1 MSNVSSESTAR
12 PLPLSGIRVVD
23 FSRVLAGPYATMMM
37 ADFGADVIKIEPP
50 AGDETRAWAPPKA
63 ADGSSTYFSGV
74 NRNKRSLVLDL
85 NNPADHAEALELVRT
100 ADVLI
105 ENFRPGVMAKF
116 GLDADSVAGIKPDI
130 VYCSLT
136 GFGAGA
142 GKDLAG
148 YDLLIQAMGGLMSIT
163 GSPDGEPTK
172 AGVALVDVISG
183 LNAFSGVLL
192 ALRNRDAAA
201 VAGYPPIPQRCEINL
216 LTSLLAALSN
226 QSSAVLNTG
235 VDPTRMG
242 NAHPSISPYE
252 LYRAADR
259 PLVIAVGSDRHFAL
273 LVKTLGNAD
282 LATDARF
289 VTNADRVAH
298 RDALKAELEGLL
310 VKRSAAEWVDDLAG
324 AGLPVG
330 PVNSISEAFDLA
342 ERLGL
347 EPAVSLERDGEVVW
361 SAANPIHL
369 PETPAQYVLPP
380 PYLDEHP
387 EANWKEEH

>member
-1 MSNVSSESTAR
+1 MSAVSSESTQR
-12 PLPLSGIRVVD
+12 PAPLSGIRVVD
-23 FSRVLAGPYATMMM
+23 FTRVLAGPYATMMM
-37 ADFGADVIKIEPP
+37 ADFGADVIKIESPV
-50 AGDETRAWAPPKA
+50 GDETRAWSPPKA

-85 NNPADHAEALELVRT
+85 NNPDDRARALDLVRT
-100 ADVLI
+100 ADVVI

-116 GLDADSVAGIKPDI
+116 GLDVDSVAALKSDI

-201 VAGYPPIPQRCEINL
+201 ATGAPPTPQRLEIDL
-216 LTSLLAALSN
+216 LTSLLSALSN
-226 QSSAVLNTG
+226 QASAVLNTG
-235 VDPTRMG
+235 ADPTRMG

-273 LVKTLGNAD
+273 LVQKLGKPD

-289 VTNADRVAH
+289 ATNADRVAH
-298 RDALKAELEGLL
+298 RAALTDELEALL
-310 VKRSAAEWVDDLAG
+310 AKRSAAEWVAELAG

-342 ERLGL
+342 QRLGL
-347 EPAVSLERDGEVVW
+347 EPTASLERDGNPVRSV
-361 SAANPIHL
+361 ANPIHL
-369 PETPAQYVLPP
+369 PETPAQYLLPP

-387 EANWKEEH
+387 EAHWKEEH

>member
-1 MSNVSSESTAR
+1 MGTVSSEPTAR
-12 PLPLSGIRVVD
+12 PLPLSGIRILD
-23 FSRVLAGPYATMMM
+23 FTRVLAGPYATMMM
-37 ADFGADVIKIEPP
+37 ADFGADVIKIESPV
-50 AGDETRAWAPPKA
+50 GDETRAWAPPKA

-85 NNPADHAEALELVRT
+85 NDPADHARALELVST
-100 ADVLI
+100 ADVI
-105 ENFRPGVMAKF
+105 MENFRPGVMAKF
-116 GLDADSVAGIKPDI
+116 GLDVDSIAAIKPDI

-148 YDLLIQAMGGLMSIT
+148 YDLLIQAMGGLMSVT
-163 GSPDGEPTK
+163 GSPEGEPTK

-201 VAGYPPIPQRCEINL
+201 AAGEQPAPQRCEIDL
-216 LTSLLAALSN
+216 LTSLLSALSN

-235 VDPTRMG
+235 VDPRRMG

-252 LYRAADR
+252 LYQAADR

-273 LVKTLGNAD
+273 LVTKLGNAD

-298 RDALKAELEGLL
+298 RDALKVELEGILTT
-310 VKRSAAEWVDDLAG
+310 RSAAEWVDDLAG

-347 EPAVSLERDGEVVW
+347 DPAASLERDGEAVR

-369 PETPAQYVLPP
+369 LESPAQYLLPP
-380 PYLDEHP
+380 PHLGEHP
-387 EANWKEEH
+387 EANWKEDH

>member
-1 MSNVSSESTAR
+1 VST
-12 PLPLSGIRVVD
+12 
-23 FSRVLAGPYATMMM
+23 
-37 ADFGADVIKIEPP
+37 ADVIM
-50 AGDETRAWAPPKA
+50 
-63 ADGSSTYFSGV
+63 
-74 NRNKRSLVLDL
+74 
-85 NNPADHAEALELVRT
+85 
-100 ADVLI
+100 

-116 GLDADSVAGIKPDI
+116 GLDVDSIAAIKPDI

-148 YDLLIQAMGGLMSIT
+148 YDLLIQAMGGLMSVT
-163 GSPDGEPTK
+163 GSPEGEPTK

-201 VAGYPPIPQRCEINL
+201 AVGEQPAPQRCEIDL
-216 LTSLLAALSN
+216 LTSLLSALSN

-235 VDPTRMG
+235 VDPRRMG

-252 LYRAADR
+252 LYQAADR
-259 PLVIAVGSDRHFAL
+259 PIVIAVGSDRHFAL
-273 LVKTLGNAD
+273 LVTKLGNAD

-298 RDALKAELEGLL
+298 RDALTSELERLL
-310 VKRSAAEWVDDLAG
+310 AERSAAEWVDDLAS

-347 EPAVSLERDGEVVW
+347 DPAASLERDGEAVR

-369 PETPAQYVLPP
+369 LESPAQYLLPP
-380 PYLDEHP
+380 PHLGEHP
-387 EANWKEEH
+387 EANWKEDH

>member
-1 MSNVSSESTAR
+1 MRVVSSQPTPH
-12 PLPLSGIRVVD
+12 PLPLSGICVLD
-23 FSRVLAGPYATMMM
+23 FTRVLAGPYATMMM
-37 ADFGADVIKIEPP
+37 ADFGADVIKIESP
-50 AGDETRAWAPPKA
+50 AGDETRAWAPPKV

-85 NNPADHAEALELVRT
+85 NDPADHARALELVST
-100 ADVLI
+100 ADVI
-105 ENFRPGVMAKF
+105 MENFRPGVMAKF
-116 GLDADSVAGIKPDI
+116 GLDVDSVAGIKPDI

-148 YDLLIQAMGGLMSIT
+148 YDLLIQAMGGLMSVT
-163 GSPDGEPTK
+163 GSPEGEPTK
-172 AGVALVDVISG
+172 AGVALVDVIGG

-201 VAGYPPIPQRCEINL
+201 AAGEPPTPQRCEIDL
-216 LTSLLAALSN
+216 LTSLLSALSN

-252 LYRAADR
+252 LYQAADR

-273 LVKTLGNAD
+273 LVTKLGNAD

-289 VTNADRVAH
+289 VTNADRVAN
-298 RDALKAELEGLL
+298 RDALTSELEVLL
-310 VKRSAAEWVDDLAG
+310 AARSAAEWVDDLAT

-330 PVNSISEAFDLA
+330 PVNSISEAFALA

-347 EPAVSLERDGEVVW
+347 DPAASLDRDGEAVR

-369 PETPAQYVLPP
+369 LESPAQYLLPP
-380 PYLDEHP
+380 PHLGEHP
-387 EANWKEEH
+387 EANWKEDH

>member
-1 MSNVSSESTAR
+1 MGTVSSEPTAR
-12 PLPLSGIRVVD
+12 PLPLSGIRILD
-23 FSRVLAGPYATMMM
+23 FTRVLAGPYATMMM
-37 ADFGADVIKIEPP
+37 ADFGADVIKIESPV
-50 AGDETRAWAPPKA
+50 GDETRAWAPPKA

-85 NNPADHAEALELVRT
+85 NDPADHARALELVST
-100 ADVLI
+100 ADVI
-105 ENFRPGVMAKF
+105 MENFRPGVMAKF
-116 GLDADSVAGIKPDI
+116 GLDVDSVAAIKPDI

-148 YDLLIQAMGGLMSIT
+148 YDLLIQAMGGLMSVT
-163 GSPDGEPTK
+163 GSPEGEPTK

-201 VAGYPPIPQRCEINL
+201 AAGEQPAPQRCEIDL
-216 LTSLLAALSN
+216 LTSLLSALSN

-235 VDPTRMG
+235 VDPRRMG

-252 LYRAADR
+252 LYQAADR

-273 LVKTLGNAD
+273 LVTKLGNAD

-298 RDALKAELEGLL
+298 RDALKVELEGILTT
-310 VKRSAAEWVDDLAG
+310 RSAAEWVDDLAG

-347 EPAVSLERDGEVVW
+347 DPAASLERDGEAVR

-369 PETPAQYVLPP
+369 LESPAQYLLPP
-380 PYLDEHP
+380 PHLGEHP
-387 EANWKEEH
+387 EANWKEDH

>member
-1 MSNVSSESTAR
+1 MSSEPTAR
-12 PLPLSGIRVVD
+12 ALPLSGIRILD
-23 FSRVLAGPYATMMM
+23 FTRVLAGPYATMMM
-37 ADFGADVIKIEPP
+37 ADFGADVIKIESPV
-50 AGDETRAWAPPKA
+50 GDETRAWAPPKA

-85 NNPADHAEALELVRT
+85 NDPADHARALELVST
-100 ADVLI
+100 ADVI
-105 ENFRPGVMAKF
+105 MENFRPGVMAKF
-116 GLDADSVAGIKPDI
+116 GLDVDSIAAIKPDI

-148 YDLLIQAMGGLMSIT
+148 YDLLIQAMGGLMSVT
-163 GSPDGEPTK
+163 GSPEGEPTK

-201 VAGYPPIPQRCEINL
+201 AAGTPPTPQRCDIDL

-273 LVKTLGNAD
+273 LAKTLGKAD

-298 RDALKAELEGLL
+298 REALKAELESLL
-310 VKRSAAEWVDDLAG
+310 ATRSAAEWVDDLAS

-342 ERLGL
+342 QRLGL
-347 EPAVSLERDGEVVW
+347 EPAVSLERDGKAVR
-361 SAANPIHL
+361 STANPIHL
-369 PETPAQYVLPP
+369 PESPAQYLLPP
-380 PYLDEHP
+380 PHLGEHP
-387 EANWKEEH
+387 EANWKEDN

>member
-1 MSNVSSESTAR
+1 MGTVSSEPTAR
-12 PLPLSGIRVVD
+12 PLPLSGIRILD
-23 FSRVLAGPYATMMM
+23 FTRVLAGPYATMMM
-37 ADFGADVIKIEPP
+37 ADFGADVIKIESPV
-50 AGDETRAWAPPKA
+50 GDETRAWAPPKA

-85 NNPADHAEALELVRT
+85 NDPADHARALELVST
-100 ADVLI
+100 ADVI
-105 ENFRPGVMAKF
+105 MENFRPGVMAKF
-116 GLDADSVAGIKPDI
+116 GLDVDSVAAIKPDI

-148 YDLLIQAMGGLMSIT
+148 YDLLIQAMGGLMSVT
-163 GSPDGEPTK
+163 GSPEGEPTK

-201 VAGYPPIPQRCEINL
+201 AAGEQPAPQRCEIDL
-216 LTSLLAALSN
+216 LTSLLSALSN

-235 VDPTRMG
+235 VDPSRMG

-252 LYRAADR
+252 LYQAADR

-273 LVKTLGNAD
+273 LVTKLGNAD

-298 RDALKAELEGLL
+298 RDALTSELEKLL
-310 VKRSAAEWVDDLAG
+310 AARSATEWVDDLAR

-347 EPAVSLERDGEVVW
+347 DPAASLNRDGEAVR

-369 PETPAQYVLPP
+369 LESPAQYLLPP
-380 PYLDEHP
+380 PHLGEHP
-387 EANWKEEH
+387 EANWKEDH

>member
-1 MSNVSSESTAR
+1 MSSEPTAR
-12 PLPLSGIRVVD
+12 PLPLSGIRILD
-23 FSRVLAGPYATMMM
+23 FTRVLAGPYATMMM
-37 ADFGADVIKIEPP
+37 ADFGADVIKIESTV
-50 AGDETRAWAPPKA
+50 GDETRAWAPPKA

-85 NNPADHAEALELVRT
+85 NDPADHARALELVST
-100 ADVLI
+100 ADVI
-105 ENFRPGVMAKF
+105 MENFRPGVMAKF
-116 GLDADSVAGIKPDI
+116 GLDVDSIAAIKPDI

-148 YDLLIQAMGGLMSIT
+148 YDLLIQAMGGLMSVT
-163 GSPDGEPTK
+163 GSPEGEPTK

-201 VAGYPPIPQRCEINL
+201 AAGEQPAPQRCEIDL
-216 LTSLLAALSN
+216 LTSLLSALSN

-235 VDPTRMG
+235 VDPRRMG

-252 LYRAADR
+252 LYQAADR

-273 LVKTLGNAD
+273 LVTKLGNAD

-298 RDALKAELEGLL
+298 RDALKVELEGLL
-310 VKRSAAEWVDDLAG
+310 AARSAAEWVDDLAG

-347 EPAVSLERDGEVVW
+347 DPAASLERDGEAVR

-369 PETPAQYVLPP
+369 LESPAQYLLPP
-380 PYLDEHP
+380 PHLGEHP
-387 EANWKEEH
+387 EANWKEDH

>member
-1 MSNVSSESTAR
+1 
-12 PLPLSGIRVVD
+12 
-23 FSRVLAGPYATMMM
+23 MMM

-50 AGDETRAWAPPKA
+50 VGDETRAWAPPKA

-85 NNPADHAEALELVRT
+85 NDPADHAEALELVRT

-116 GLDADSVAGIKPDI
+116 GLDVDSVAGIKPDI

-148 YDLLIQAMGGLMSIT
+148 YDLLVQAMGGLMSIT

-201 VAGYPPIPQRCEINL
+201 VAGYPPIPQRCEIAL

-273 LVKTLGNAD
+273 LVKTLGNAE

-310 VKRSAAEWVDDLAG
+310 AKRPAAEWVDDLAG

>member
-1 MSNVSSESTAR
+1 MGTVSSEPTAR
-12 PLPLSGIRVVD
+12 PLPLSGIRILD
-23 FSRVLAGPYATMMM
+23 FTRVLAGPYATMMM
-37 ADFGADVIKIEPP
+37 ADFGADVIKIESTV
-50 AGDETRAWAPPKA
+50 GDETRAWAPPKA

-85 NNPADHAEALELVRT
+85 NDPADHARALELVST
-100 ADVLI
+100 ADVI
-105 ENFRPGVMAKF
+105 MENFRPGVMAKF
-116 GLDADSVAGIKPDI
+116 GLDVDSIAAIKPDI

-148 YDLLIQAMGGLMSIT
+148 YDLLIQAMGGLMSVT
-163 GSPDGEPTK
+163 GSPEGEPTK

-201 VAGYPPIPQRCEINL
+201 AAGEQPAPQRCEIDL
-216 LTSLLAALSN
+216 LTSLLSALSN

-235 VDPTRMG
+235 VDPRRMG

-252 LYRAADR
+252 LYQAADR
-259 PLVIAVGSDRHFAL
+259 PIVIAVGSDRHFAL
-273 LVKTLGNAD
+273 LVTKLGNAD

-298 RDALKAELEGLL
+298 RDALTSELERLL
-310 VKRSAAEWVDDLAG
+310 AERSAAEWVDDLAS

-347 EPAVSLERDGEVVW
+347 DPAASLERDGEAVR

-369 PETPAQYVLPP
+369 LESPAQYLLPP
-380 PYLDEHP
+380 PHLGEHP
-387 EANWKEEH
+387 EANWKEDH

>member
-1 MSNVSSESTAR
+1 MGTVSSEPTAR
-12 PLPLSGIRVVD
+12 PLPLSGIRILD
-23 FSRVLAGPYATMMM
+23 FTRVLAGPYATMMM
-37 ADFGADVIKIEPP
+37 ADFGADVIKIESPV
-50 AGDETRAWAPPKA
+50 GDETRAWAPPKA

-85 NNPADHAEALELVRT
+85 NDPADHARALELVST
-100 ADVLI
+100 ADVI
-105 ENFRPGVMAKF
+105 MENFRPGVMAKF
-116 GLDADSVAGIKPDI
+116 GLDVDSVAAIKPDI

-148 YDLLIQAMGGLMSIT
+148 YDLLIQAMGGLMSVT
-163 GSPDGEPTK
+163 GSPEGEPTK

-201 VAGYPPIPQRCEINL
+201 ATGEPPTPQRIEIDL

-235 VDPTRMG
+235 VDPRRMG

-259 PLVIAVGSDRHFAL
+259 PIVIAVGSDRHFAL
-273 LVKTLGNAD
+273 LATKLGNAD

-310 VKRSAAEWVDDLAG
+310 AARSAAEWVDDLAG

-330 PVNSISEAFDLA
+330 PVNSISEAFALA

-347 EPAVSLERDGEVVW
+347 DPAASLARDGEAVR

-369 PETPAQYVLPP
+369 LESPAQYLLPP
-380 PYLDEHP
+380 PHLGEHP
-387 EANWKEEH
+387 EANWKEDH

>member
-1 MSNVSSESTAR
+1 MGTVSSEPTAH
-12 PLPLSGIRVVD
+12 PLPLSGIRILD
-23 FSRVLAGPYATMMM
+23 FTRVLAGPYATMMM
-37 ADFGADVIKIEPP
+37 ADFGADVIKIESPV
-50 AGDETRAWAPPKA
+50 GDETRAWAPPKA

-85 NNPADHAEALELVRT
+85 NDPADHAQALELVST
-100 ADVLI
+100 ADVI
-105 ENFRPGVMAKF
+105 MENFRPGVMAKF
-116 GLDADSVAGIKPDI
+116 GLDVDSIAGIKPDI

-148 YDLLIQAMGGLMSIT
+148 YDLLIQAMGGLMSVT
-163 GSPDGEPTK
+163 GSPEGEPTK

-201 VAGYPPIPQRCEINL
+201 AAGEPPTPQRCEIDL
-216 LTSLLAALSN
+216 LTSLLSALSN

-273 LVKTLGNAD
+273 LVTALGKAD

-298 RDALKAELEGLL
+298 RDALKAELEDLL
-310 VKRSAAEWVDDLAG
+310 ATRSAAEWVDDLAG

-342 ERLGL
+342 QRLGL
-347 EPAVSLERDGEVVW
+347 EPAVSLERDGKVVR

-369 PETPAQYVLPP
+369 PESPAQYLLPP
-380 PYLDEHP
+380 PHLGEHP
-387 EANWKEEH
+387 ESNWKEEN

>member
-1 MSNVSSESTAR
+1 
-12 PLPLSGIRVVD
+12 
-23 FSRVLAGPYATMMM
+23 MMM
-37 ADFGADVIKIEPP
+37 ADFGADVIKIESTV
-50 AGDETRAWAPPKA
+50 GDETRAWAPPKA

-85 NNPADHAEALELVRT
+85 NDPADHARALELVST
-100 ADVLI
+100 ADVI
-105 ENFRPGVMAKF
+105 MENFRPGVMAKF
-116 GLDADSVAGIKPDI
+116 GLDVDSIAAIKPDI

-148 YDLLIQAMGGLMSIT
+148 YDLLIQAMGGLMSVT
-163 GSPDGEPTK
+163 GSPEGEPTK

-201 VAGYPPIPQRCEINL
+201 AAGEQPAPQRCEIDL
-216 LTSLLAALSN
+216 LTSLLSALSN

-235 VDPTRMG
+235 VDPRRMG

-252 LYRAADR
+252 LYQAADR

-273 LVKTLGNAD
+273 LVTKLGNAD

-298 RDALKAELEGLL
+298 RDALKVELEGILTT
-310 VKRSAAEWVDDLAG
+310 RSAAEWVDDLAG

-347 EPAVSLERDGEVVW
+347 DPAASLERDGEAVR

-369 PETPAQYVLPP
+369 LESPAQYLLPP
-380 PYLDEHP
+380 PHLGEHP
-387 EANWKEEH
+387 EANWKEDH

>member
-1 MSNVSSESTAR
+1 MSSEPTAR
-12 PLPLSGIRVVD
+12 PLPLSGIRILD
-23 FSRVLAGPYATMMM
+23 FTRVLAGPYATMMM
-37 ADFGADVIKIEPP
+37 ADFGADVIKIESPV
-50 AGDETRAWAPPKA
+50 GDETRAWAPPKA

-85 NNPADHAEALELVRT
+85 NDPADHARALELVST
-100 ADVLI
+100 ADVI
-105 ENFRPGVMAKF
+105 MENFRPGVMAKF
-116 GLDADSVAGIKPDI
+116 GLDVDSVAAIKPDI

-148 YDLLIQAMGGLMSIT
+148 YDLLIQAMGGLMSVT
-163 GSPDGEPTK
+163 GSPEGEPTK

-201 VAGYPPIPQRCEINL
+201 AAGEQPAPQRCEIDL
-216 LTSLLAALSN
+216 LTSLLSALSN

-235 VDPTRMG
+235 VDPSRMG

-252 LYRAADR
+252 LYQAADR

-273 LVKTLGNAD
+273 LVTKLGNAD

-298 RDALKAELEGLL
+298 RDALTSELEKLL
-310 VKRSAAEWVDDLAG
+310 AARSATEWVDDLAR

-347 EPAVSLERDGEVVW
+347 DPAASLNRDGEAVR

-369 PETPAQYVLPP
+369 LESPAQYLLPP
-380 PYLDEHP
+380 PHLGEHP
-387 EANWKEEH
+387 EANWKEDH

>member
-1 MSNVSSESTAR
+1 V
-12 PLPLSGIRVVD
+12 
-23 FSRVLAGPYATMMM
+23 
-37 ADFGADVIKIEPP
+37 
-50 AGDETRAWAPPKA
+50 A
-63 ADGSSTYFSGV
+63 ALKS
-74 NRNKRSLVLDL
+74 
-85 NNPADHAEALELVRT
+85 
-100 ADVLI
+100 
-105 ENFRPGVMAKF
+105 
-116 GLDADSVAGIKPDI
+116 DI

-201 VAGYPPIPQRCEINL
+201 ATGAPPTPQRLEIDL
-216 LTSLLAALSN
+216 LTSLLSALSN
-226 QSSAVLNTG
+226 QASAVLNTG
-235 VDPTRMG
+235 ADPTRMG

-273 LVKTLGNAD
+273 LVQKLGKPD

-289 VTNADRVAH
+289 STNADRVAH
-298 RDALKAELEGLL
+298 RAALTDELEALL
-310 VKRSAAEWVDDLAG
+310 AKRSAAEWVAELAG

-330 PVNSISEAFDLA
+330 PVNSISEAFELA
-342 ERLGL
+342 EGLGL
-347 EPAVSLERDGEVVW
+347 DPAVSLERNGNPVRSV
-361 SAANPIHL
+361 ANPIHL
-369 PETPAQYVLPP
+369 PETPAQYLLPP

-387 EANWKEEH
+387 EAHWKEEH

>member
-1 MSNVSSESTAR
+1 VSSETTAR
-12 PLPLSGIRVVD
+12 PLPLSGIRILD
-23 FSRVLAGPYATMMM
+23 FTRVLAGPYATMMM
-37 ADFGADVIKIEPP
+37 ADFGADVIKIESPV
-50 AGDETRAWAPPKA
+50 GDETRAWAPPKA

-85 NNPADHAEALELVRT
+85 NDPADHARALELVST
-100 ADVLI
+100 ADVI
-105 ENFRPGVMAKF
+105 MENFRPGVMAKF
-116 GLDADSVAGIKPDI
+116 GLDVDSIAAIKPDI

-148 YDLLIQAMGGLMSIT
+148 YDLLIQAMGGLMSVT
-163 GSPDGEPTK
+163 GSPEGEPTK

-201 VAGYPPIPQRCEINL
+201 AAGTPPTPQRCDIDL

-273 LVKTLGNAD
+273 LAKTLGKAD

-298 RDALKAELEGLL
+298 REALKAELESLL
-310 VKRSAAEWVDDLAG
+310 ATRSAAEWVDDLAS

-342 ERLGL
+342 QRLGL
-347 EPAVSLERDGEVVW
+347 EPAVSLERDGKAVR
-361 SAANPIHL
+361 STANPIHL
-369 PETPAQYVLPP
+369 PESPAQYLLPP
-380 PYLDEHP
+380 PHLGEHP
-387 EANWKEEH
+387 EANWKEDN

>member
-1 MSNVSSESTAR
+1 MGVVSSKPTAR
-12 PLPLSGIRVVD
+12 PLPLSGIRILD
-23 FSRVLAGPYATMMM
+23 FTRVLAGPYATMMM
-37 ADFGADVIKIEPP
+37 ADFGADVIKIESPV
-50 AGDETRAWAPPKA
+50 GDETRAWAPPKA

-85 NNPADHAEALELVRT
+85 NDPADHARALELVST
-100 ADVLI
+100 ADVI
-105 ENFRPGVMAKF
+105 MENFRPGVMAKF
-116 GLDADSVAGIKPDI
+116 GLDVDSIAAIKPAI

-148 YDLLIQAMGGLMSIT
+148 YDLLIQAMGGLMSVT
-163 GSPDGEPTK
+163 GSPEGEPTK

-201 VAGYPPIPQRCEINL
+201 AAGEQPAPQRCEIDL
-216 LTSLLAALSN
+216 LTSLLSALSN

-235 VDPTRMG
+235 VDPSRMG

-252 LYRAADR
+252 LYQAADR

-273 LVKTLGNAD
+273 LVSKLGNAD

-289 VTNADRVAH
+289 VTNADRVAN

-310 VKRSAAEWVDDLAG
+310 ATRSAAEWVDDLAS

-330 PVNSISEAFDLA
+330 PINSISEAFDLA

-347 EPAVSLERDGEVVW
+347 DPAASLNRDGEAVR

-369 PETPAQYVLPP
+369 LESPAQYLLPP
-380 PYLDEHP
+380 PHLGEHP
-387 EANWKEEH
+387 EANWKEDH

>member
-1 MSNVSSESTAR
+1 MSSEPTAR
-12 PLPLSGIRVVD
+12 PLPLSGIRILD
-23 FSRVLAGPYATMMM
+23 FTRVLAGPYATMMM
-37 ADFGADVIKIEPP
+37 ADFGADVIKIESPV
-50 AGDETRAWAPPKA
+50 GDETRAWAPPKA

-85 NNPADHAEALELVRT
+85 NDPADHARALELVST
-100 ADVLI
+100 ADVI
-105 ENFRPGVMAKF
+105 MENFRPGVMAKF
-116 GLDADSVAGIKPDI
+116 GLDVDSIAAIKPDI

-148 YDLLIQAMGGLMSIT
+148 YDLLIQAMGGLMSVT
-163 GSPDGEPTK
+163 GSPEGEPTK

-201 VAGYPPIPQRCEINL
+201 AAGEPPTPQRCEIDL

-235 VDPTRMG
+235 VDPRRMG

-259 PLVIAVGSDRHFAL
+259 PIVIAVGSDRHFAL
-273 LVKTLGNAD
+273 LVTKLGNAD

-298 RDALKAELEGLL
+298 RDALTSELERLL
-310 VKRSAAEWVDDLAG
+310 AERSAAEWVDDLAS

-347 EPAVSLERDGEVVW
+347 DPAASLERDGEAVR

-369 PETPAQYVLPP
+369 LESPAQYLLPP
-380 PYLDEHP
+380 PHLGEHP
-387 EANWKEEH
+387 EANWKEDH

>member
-1 MSNVSSESTAR
+1 
-12 PLPLSGIRVVD
+12 
-23 FSRVLAGPYATMMM
+23 MMM
-37 ADFGADVIKIEPP
+37 ADFGADVIKIESPV
-50 AGDETRAWAPPKA
+50 GDETRAWAPPKA

-85 NNPADHAEALELVRT
+85 NDPADHARALELVST
-100 ADVLI
+100 ADVI
-105 ENFRPGVMAKF
+105 MENFRPGVMAKF
-116 GLDADSVAGIKPDI
+116 GLDVDSVAGIKPDI

-136 GFGAGA
+136 GNGAGA

-148 YDLLIQAMGGLMSIT
+148 YDLLIQAMGGLMSVT
-163 GSPDGEPTK
+163 GSPEGEPTK

-201 VAGYPPIPQRCEINL
+201 AAGEPPTPRRCEIDL
-216 LTSLLAALSN
+216 LTSLLSALSN

-252 LYRAADR
+252 LYQAADR

-273 LVKTLGNAD
+273 LVEKLGNAD

-289 VTNADRVAH
+289 VTKADRVA
-298 RDALKAELEGLL
+298 
-310 VKRSAAEWVDDLAG
+310 
-324 AGLPVG
+324 
-330 PVNSISEAFDLA
+330 
-342 ERLGL
+342 
-347 EPAVSLERDGEVVW
+347 SLDRDGEAVR

-369 PETPAQYVLPP
+369 LESPAQYLLPP
-380 PYLDEHP
+380 PHLGEHP
-387 EANWKEEH
+387 EVNWKEDH

>member
-1 MSNVSSESTAR
+1 
-12 PLPLSGIRVVD
+12 
-23 FSRVLAGPYATMMM
+23 MMM
-37 ADFGADVIKIEPP
+37 ADFGADVIKIESTV
-50 AGDETRAWAPPKA
+50 GDETRAWAPPKA

-85 NNPADHAEALELVRT
+85 NDPADHAQALKLVST
-100 ADVLI
+100 ADVVI

-116 GLDADSVAGIKPDI
+116 GLDVESVAVMKADI

-148 YDLLIQAMGGLMSIT
+148 YDLLIQAMGGLMSVT
-163 GSPDGEPTK
+163 GSPEGEPTK

-183 LNAFSGVLL
+183 LNALSGVLL

-201 VAGYPPIPQRCEINL
+201 AAGESPTPQRCEIDL

-259 PLVIAVGSDRHFAL
+259 PIVIAVGSDRHFAL
-273 LVKTLGNAD
+273 LVTALGNAE
-282 LATDARF
+282 LANDTRF
-289 VTNADRVAH
+289 ATNADRVAH

-310 VKRSAAEWVDDLAG
+310 AARSAAEWVDDLAG

-342 ERLGL
+342 QRLGL
-347 EPAVSLERDGEVVW
+347 EPAVSLERDGKAVR
-361 SAANPIHL
+361 STANPIHL
-369 PETPAQYVLPP
+369 PESPAQYLLPP
-380 PYLDEHP
+380 PHLGEHP
-387 EANWKEEH
+387 EANWKEDN

>member
-1 MSNVSSESTAR
+1 MRTVSSKPTAR
-12 PLPLSGIRVVD
+12 PLPLSGIRILD
-23 FSRVLAGPYATMMM
+23 FTRVLAGPYATMMM
-37 ADFGADVIKIEPP
+37 ADFGADVIKIESPV
-50 AGDETRAWAPPKA
+50 GDETRAWAPPKA

-85 NNPADHAEALELVRT
+85 NDPADHARALELVST
-100 ADVLI
+100 ADVI
-105 ENFRPGVMAKF
+105 MENFRPGVMAKF
-116 GLDADSVAGIKPDI
+116 GLDVDSVAGIKPDI

-148 YDLLIQAMGGLMSIT
+148 YDLLIQAMGGLMSVT
-163 GSPDGEPTK
+163 GSPEGEPTK

-201 VAGYPPIPQRCEINL
+201 AAGERPTPQRCEIDL
-216 LTSLLAALSN
+216 LTSLLSALSN

-273 LVKTLGNAD
+273 LVTKLGYAD

-289 VTNADRVAH
+289 VTNADRVAN

-310 VKRSAAEWVDDLAG
+310 ATRSAAEWVDDLAS

-347 EPAVSLERDGEVVW
+347 DPAASLDRDGEAVR

-369 PETPAQYVLPP
+369 LESPAQYLLPP
-380 PYLDEHP
+380 PHLGEHP
-387 EANWKEEH
+387 EANWKEDH

>member
-1 MSNVSSESTAR
+1 MRNVSSESTAR
-12 PLPLSGIRVVD
+12 RLPLSGIRVVD
-23 FSRVLAGPYATMMM
+23 FTRVLAGPYATMMM
-37 ADFGADVIKIEPP
+37 ADFGADVIKIESTV
-50 AGDETRAWAPPKA
+50 GDETRAWSPPTA

-74 NRNKRSLVLDL
+74 NRNKRSLMLDL
-85 NNPADHAEALELVRT
+85 NDPADHAQALELVST
-100 ADVLI
+100 ADVVI

-116 GLDADSVAGIKPDI
+116 GLDVDSIADIKPDI
-130 VYCSLT
+130 IYCSLT

-163 GSPDGEPTK
+163 GSPEGEPTK

-192 ALRNRDAAA
+192 ALRTRDAAA
-201 VAGYPPIPQRCEINL
+201 AAGDPPTPQRCEIDL

-235 VDPTRMG
+235 VNPTRMG
-242 NAHPSISPYE
+242 NAHPSISPYQ

-259 PLVIAVGSDRHFAL
+259 PIVIAVGSDRHFIL
-273 LVKTLGNAD
+273 LVERLGKAE

-289 VTNADRVAH
+289 VANADRVAH
-298 RDALKAELEGLL
+298 RDALTGELEALL
-310 VKRSAAEWVDDLAG
+310 AKRSAADWVDDLAV

-347 EPAVSLERDGEVVW
+347 EPTVSLERDGETVR

-369 PETPAQYVLPP
+369 TETPAQYVLPP
-380 PYLDEHP
+380 PYLNEHP

>member
-1 MSNVSSESTAR
+1 MSAVSSESTQR
-12 PLPLSGIRVVD
+12 PAPLSGIRVVD
-23 FSRVLAGPYATMMM
+23 FTRVLAGPYATMMM
-37 ADFGADVIKIEPP
+37 ADFGADVIKIESSV
-50 AGDETRAWAPPKA
+50 GDETRAWSPPKA
-63 ADGSSTYFSGV
+63 ADGSSTYFTGV

-85 NNPADHAEALELVRT
+85 NNPDDRARALDLVRT
-100 ADVLI
+100 ADVVI

-116 GLDADSVAGIKPDI
+116 GLDVDSVAALKSDI

-192 ALRNRDAAA
+192 ALRNRDAA
-201 VAGYPPIPQRCEINL
+201 VATGAPPTPQRLEIDL
-216 LTSLLAALSN
+216 LTSLLSALSN
-226 QSSAVLNTG
+226 QASAVLNTG
-235 VDPTRMG
+235 ADPTRMG

-273 LVKTLGNAD
+273 LVQKLGKPN

-289 VTNADRVAH
+289 STNADRVAH
-298 RDALKAELEGLL
+298 RAALTDELEALL
-310 VKRSAAEWVDDLAG
+310 AKRSAAEWVAELAG

-330 PVNSISEAFDLA
+330 PVNSISEAFELA
-342 ERLGL
+342 EGLGL
-347 EPAVSLERDGEVVW
+347 DPAVSLERNGNPVRSV
-361 SAANPIHL
+361 ANPIHL
-369 PETPAQYVLPP
+369 PETPAQYLLPP

-387 EANWKEEH
+387 EAHWKEEH

>member
-1 MSNVSSESTAR
+1 MSSEPTAR
-12 PLPLSGIRVVD
+12 PLPLSGIRILD
-23 FSRVLAGPYATMMM
+23 FTRVLAGPYATMMM
-37 ADFGADVIKIEPP
+37 ADFGADVIKIESPV
-50 AGDETRAWAPPKA
+50 GDETRAWAPPKA

-85 NNPADHAEALELVRT
+85 NDPADHARALELVST
-100 ADVLI
+100 ADVI
-105 ENFRPGVMAKF
+105 MENFRPGVMAKF
-116 GLDADSVAGIKPDI
+116 GLDVDSIAAIKPDI

-148 YDLLIQAMGGLMSIT
+148 YDLLIQAMGGLMSVT
-163 GSPDGEPTK
+163 GSPEGEPTK

-201 VAGYPPIPQRCEINL
+201 AAGEQPAPQRCEIDL
-216 LTSLLAALSN
+216 LTSLLSALSN

-235 VDPTRMG
+235 VDPSRMG

-252 LYRAADR
+252 LYQAADR

-273 LVKTLGNAD
+273 LVTKLGNAD

-298 RDALKAELEGLL
+298 RDALTSELEKLL
-310 VKRSAAEWVDDLAG
+310 AARSATEWVDDLAR
-324 AGLPVG
+324 AGLPVR

-347 EPAVSLERDGEVVW
+347 DPAASLNRDGEAVR

-369 PETPAQYVLPP
+369 LESPAQYLLPP
-380 PYLDEHP
+380 PHLGEHP
-387 EANWKEEH
+387 EANWKEDH

>member
-1 MSNVSSESTAR
+1 MGTVSSEPTAR
-12 PLPLSGIRVVD
+12 PLPLSGIRILD
-23 FSRVLAGPYATMMM
+23 FTRVLAGPYATMMM
-37 ADFGADVIKIEPP
+37 ADFGADVIKIESPV
-50 AGDETRAWAPPKA
+50 GDETRAWAPPKA

-85 NNPADHAEALELVRT
+85 NDPADHARALELVST
-100 ADVLI
+100 ADVI
-105 ENFRPGVMAKF
+105 MENFRPGVMAKF
-116 GLDADSVAGIKPDI
+116 GLDVDSIAAIKPDI

-148 YDLLIQAMGGLMSIT
+148 YDLLIQAMGGLMSVT
-163 GSPDGEPTK
+163 GSPEGEPTK

-201 VAGYPPIPQRCEINL
+201 AAGEQPAPQRCEIDL
-216 LTSLLAALSN
+216 LTSLLSALSN

-235 VDPTRMG
+235 VDPRRMG

-273 LVKTLGNAD
+273 LVKTLGNAE
-282 LATDARF
+282 LASDARF

-310 VKRSAAEWVDDLAG
+310 AARSAAEWVDDLAG

-347 EPAVSLERDGEVVW
+347 DPAASLERDGEAVR

-369 PETPAQYVLPP
+369 LESPAQYLLPP
-380 PYLDEHP
+380 PHLGEHP
-387 EANWKEEH
+387 EANWKEDH

>member
-1 MSNVSSESTAR
+1 MSSEPTAR
-12 PLPLSGIRVVD
+12 PLPLSGIRILD
-23 FSRVLAGPYATMMM
+23 FTRVLAGPYATMMM
-37 ADFGADVIKIEPP
+37 ADFGADVIKIESPV
-50 AGDETRAWAPPKA
+50 GDETRAWAPPKA

-85 NNPADHAEALELVRT
+85 NDPADHARALELVST
-100 ADVLI
+100 ADVI
-105 ENFRPGVMAKF
+105 MENFRPGVMAKF
-116 GLDADSVAGIKPDI
+116 GLDVDSIAAIKPDI

-148 YDLLIQAMGGLMSIT
+148 YDLLIQAMGGLMSVT
-163 GSPDGEPTK
+163 GSPEGEPTK

-201 VAGYPPIPQRCEINL
+201 AAGEQPAPQRCEIDL
-216 LTSLLAALSN
+216 LTSLLSALSN

-235 VDPTRMG
+235 VDPSRMG

-252 LYRAADR
+252 LYQAADR

-273 LVKTLGNAD
+273 LVTKLGNAD

-298 RDALKAELEGLL
+298 RDALTSELEKLL
-310 VKRSAAEWVDDLAG
+310 AARSATEWVDDLAR

-347 EPAVSLERDGEVVW
+347 DPAASLNRDGEAVR

-369 PETPAQYVLPP
+369 LESPAQYLLPP
-380 PYLDEHP
+380 PHLGEHP
-387 EANWKEEH
+387 EANWKEDH

>member
-1 MSNVSSESTAR
+1 MRFVSSEPTPRRA
-12 PLPLSGIRVVD
+12 PLAGIRVVD
-23 FSRVLAGPYATMMM
+23 FTRVLAGPYATMMM
-37 ADFGADVIKIEPP
+37 ADFGADVIKIESTV
-50 AGDETRAWAPPKA
+50 GDETRAWAPPRA
-63 ADGSSTYFSGV
+63 ADGLSTYFLGV

-85 NNPADHAEALELVRT
+85 NDPAHYAQALTLVST
-100 ADVLI
+100 ADVVI

-116 GLDADSVAGIKPDI
+116 GLDIDSVADMKPDI

-163 GSPDGEPTK
+163 GSPEGEPTK

-201 VAGYPPIPQRCEINL
+201 ANGEPPTPQRIEIDL

-242 NAHPSISPYE
+242 NAHPSIAPYE

-273 LVKTLGNAD
+273 LAKTLGKAD

-289 VTNADRVAH
+289 ATNADRVAH

-310 VKRSAAEWVDDLAG
+310 ATRSAAEWVDDLAG

-330 PVNSISEAFDLA
+330 PVNSISDAFELA
-342 ERLGL
+342 RRLGL
-347 EPAVSLERDGEVVW
+347 EPTVSLERDGEAVR

-369 PETPAQYVLPP
+369 PESPAQYVLPP
-380 PYLDEHP
+380 PHLGEHS
-387 EANWKEEH
+387 EANWKEEN

>member
-1 MSNVSSESTAR
+1 MGTVSSEPTAR
-12 PLPLSGIRVVD
+12 PLPLSGIRILD
-23 FSRVLAGPYATMMM
+23 FTRVLAGPYATMMM
-37 ADFGADVIKIEPP
+37 ADFGADVIKIESPV
-50 AGDETRAWAPPKA
+50 GDETRAWAPPKA

-85 NNPADHAEALELVRT
+85 NDPADHARALELVST
-100 ADVLI
+100 ADVI
-105 ENFRPGVMAKF
+105 MENFRPGVMAKF
-116 GLDADSVAGIKPDI
+116 GLDVDSIAAIKPDI

-148 YDLLIQAMGGLMSIT
+148 YDLLIQAMGGLMSVT
-163 GSPDGEPTK
+163 GSPEGEPTK

-201 VAGYPPIPQRCEINL
+201 AAGEPPTPQRCEIDL
-216 LTSLLAALSN
+216 LTSLLSALSN

-235 VDPTRMG
+235 VDPRRMG

-252 LYRAADR
+252 LYQAADR

-273 LVKTLGNAD
+273 LVTKLGNAD

-310 VKRSAAEWVDDLAG
+310 AARSAAEWVDDLAG

-347 EPAVSLERDGEVVW
+347 DPAASLERDGEAVR

-369 PETPAQYVLPP
+369 LESPAQYLLPP
-380 PYLDEHP
+380 PHLGEHP
-387 EANWKEEH
+387 EANWKEDH

>member
-1 MSNVSSESTAR
+1 MSSEPTAR
-12 PLPLSGIRVVD
+12 PLPLSGIRILD
-23 FSRVLAGPYATMMM
+23 FTRVLAGPYATMMM
-37 ADFGADVIKIEPP
+37 ADFGADVIKIESPV
-50 AGDETRAWAPPKA
+50 GDETRAWAPPKA

-85 NNPADHAEALELVRT
+85 NDPADHARALELVST
-100 ADVLI
+100 ADVI
-105 ENFRPGVMAKF
+105 MENFRPGVMAKF
-116 GLDADSVAGIKPDI
+116 GLDVDSVAGIKPDI

-148 YDLLIQAMGGLMSIT
+148 YDLLIQAMGGLMSVT
-163 GSPDGEPTK
+163 GSPEGEPTK

-201 VAGYPPIPQRCEINL
+201 AAGEQPAPQRCEIDL
-216 LTSLLAALSN
+216 LTSLLSALSN

-235 VDPTRMG
+235 VDPSRMG

-252 LYRAADR
+252 LYQAADR

-273 LVKTLGNAD
+273 LVTKLGNAD

-298 RDALKAELEGLL
+298 RDALTSELEKLL
-310 VKRSAAEWVDDLAG
+310 AARSATEWVDDLAR

-347 EPAVSLERDGEVVW
+347 DPAASLNRDGEAVR

-369 PETPAQYVLPP
+369 LESPAQYLLPP
-380 PYLDEHP
+380 PHLGEHP
-387 EANWKEEH
+387 EANWKEDH